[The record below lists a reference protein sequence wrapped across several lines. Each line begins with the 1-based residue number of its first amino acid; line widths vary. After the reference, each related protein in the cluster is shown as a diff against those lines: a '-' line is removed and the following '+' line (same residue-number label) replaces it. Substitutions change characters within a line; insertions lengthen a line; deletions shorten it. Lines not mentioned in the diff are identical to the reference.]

1 MGFMKVNVSAIFLLM
16 FLASRSDVKAE
27 NVVFDVTKYGNEEDI
42 CKAFKRAW
50 EDACASTSPS
60 TVLIPKGT
68 FLLGPVIIS
77 GPCKAAIE
85 LQVKGKLQA
94 PADMSE
100 FQGFSSWITLNY
112 VDQFT
117 LTGGGT
123 FDGQGKL
130 ESNQRICGKDKHCK
144 LPPVSLK
151 FNFITNGIVHDIT
164 STDSKYFHAHLL
176 GCKNLTFQHFTISAH
191 DESLN
196 TDGIHIGRSKNI
208 KIIDSDIGTGD
219 DCISLGH
226 GSRQITIAGV
236 TCAPGHGIS
245 IGSLGKSQNEESVS
259 GVFVKNCTISN
270 TQNGVRIKSWP
281 ALFGG
286 SASDIHFEDI
296 IMKNVSNPIVIDQVY
311 CPWNECNKKS
321 PSKVSIRNVS
331 FKNIRGT
338 SRTPVAVQLSCSK
351 DIPCKD
357 VEVADI
363 DLRYT
368 GNEGPAEFR
377 CSNVQP
383 KFLGKINPSKC

>member
-1 MGFMKVNVSAIFLLM
+1 MTGFLFSSRSIR
-16 FLASRSDVKAE
+16 RSDVKAE

-42 CKAFKRAW
+42 CNAFKRAW

-100 FQGFSSWITLNY
+100 FEGFSSWITLSY

-176 GCKNLTFQHFTISAH
+176 GCKNLTFQHFTITAH

-196 TDGIHIGRSKNI
+196 TDGIHIGRSKDI

-226 GSRQITIAGV
+226 GSRQITIAG
-236 TCAPGHGIS
+236 
-245 IGSLGKSQNEESVS
+245 
-259 GVFVKNCTISN
+259 
-270 TQNGVRIKSWP
+270 
-281 ALFGG
+281 
-286 SASDIHFEDI
+286 
-296 IMKNVSNPIVIDQVY
+296 
-311 CPWNECNKKS
+311 S

>member
-100 FQGFSSWITLNY
+100 FEGFSSWITLNY

-144 LPPVSLK
+144 LPPVMESISDDQK
-151 FNFITNGIVHDIT
+151 T
-164 STDSKYFHAHLL
+164 S
-176 GCKNLTFQHFTISAH
+176 
-191 DESLN
+191 
-196 TDGIHIGRSKNI
+196 

-351 DIPCKD
+351 DIPCKE

-368 GNEGPAEFR
+368 GSEGPAEFR

-383 KFLGKINPSKC
+383 KFHGKINPSKC